1 MPSTT
6 PQLLILGNGFDRHCD
21 LPSSYETFFR
31 QTILDTTTE
40 SFGIYQK
47 QAGVSGFWED
57 LLLKYYTVYQNTDY
71 RWSDVETII
80 KNTLWSICFGMNK
93 LEPSLMQG
101 IWHDAISY
109 ISNNLNPES
118 HVKNIDNPIDNY
130 LFLCCYRFYYSQI
143 TQTILDY
150 TPDSLQLLLK
160 YLLKELHNFER
171 RFCKYL
177 KDNLVN
183 PQDAQQ
189 INTDYIIKAFNLLAK
204 LTGFIDK
211 PFNDIN
217 EIIHQERTTV
227 VEQLSEIQRLVKTA
241 QINVLSKEFSKLKYT
256 QILSFNYTA
265 LFDLLEVESPC
276 LYSNVHGKLCNES
289 CKNDCN
295 SSSIIFGIDDNLIQT
310 ENSYFGLHIFSKT
323 FRKMLDTSN
332 PTSILPPNNVPLTI
346 KFYGHSLS
354 EADYSYFQSI
364 FDYYDLYS
372 NSKVN
377 LIFYYSEGYE
387 QTDAVYK
394 LINSY
399 GKTLSNKDQGKNLT
413 HKLLLENRLKIEK
426 IK

>member
-21 LPSSYETFFR
+21 LPSSYEMFFR
-31 QTILDTTTE
+31 QKILDTTTE

-80 KNTLWSICFGMNK
+80 KDILWAICFGTDK
-93 LEPSLMQG
+93 SEPSLMHG

-118 HVKNIDNPIDNY
+118 YVKDIDNPIYNH
-130 LFLCCYRFYYSQI
+130 LFLHCYKFYYSQI

-150 TPDSLQLLLK
+150 TPESLQLLLK

-189 INTDYIIKAFNLLAK
+189 INTDYIIKAVNLLAK

-256 QILSFNYTA
+256 QILSFNYTS

-276 LYSNVHGKLCNES
+276 LYSNVHGKLCNKS

-295 SSSIIFGIDDNLIQT
+295 SCSIIFGIDDNLIQT
-310 ENSYFGLHIFSKT
+310 ENSSSGLHIFSKT

-332 PTSILPPNNVPLTI
+332 PTSILPPNNIPLTI

-387 QTDAVYK
+387 QTDAIYK
-394 LINSY
+394 LINTY
-399 GKTLSNKDQGKNLT
+399 GQSLSNKDQGKNLI

-426 IK
+426 L